1 MVLHHS
7 RALPVLVL
15 NVGVLAFSVTACSIV
30 QAQPQRPLTIPV
42 KPSSSQQSATVQ
54 PLPARAE
61 IRRDPR
67 RGTITFLKAPNL
79 SEHLEH
85 DPDFSQLQASKQFGG
100 LARAFIHAYRAD
112 FRLTQPANEFR
123 VHSVKTDNLG
133 LTHVRL
139 QQTFHDVPVW
149 AAELVV
155 HLNADTQ
162 VYLVQGRYIPTP
174 HNLSTDPELTKQTAL
189 QRAADHLGR
198 PLTEC
203 LTCQAVLVIFAAKG
217 KDPRLTYRVLASL
230 SVAEGWE
237 VMVDAQ
243 TGEVLQKLSILQ
255 RKHHLEGH

>member
-1 MVLHHS
+1 MALCRSRVL
-7 RALPVLVL
+7 LGLLL
-15 NVGVLAFSVTACSIV
+15 NAGVLSLLVTSCSVV
-30 QAQPQRPLTIPV
+30 QAQSPRPLTIPV
-42 KPSSSQQSATVQ
+42 KPSSPQQSATVQ

-67 RGTITFLKAPNL
+67 LGTITFLKAPNL

-85 DPDFSQLQASKQFGG
+85 DPDFAQLQASKQFGD

-123 VHSVKTDNLG
+123 VQSVKTDDLG

-174 HNLSTDPELTKQTAL
+174 RNLSTDPELTEQAAL
-189 QRAADHLGR
+189 QRAADHLGKSPAR
-198 PLTEC
+198 C
-203 LTCQAVLVIFAAKG
+203 LKCQADLVVFAAEG
-217 KDPRLTYRVLASL
+217 KAPRLAYRVLALLSL
-230 SVAEGWE
+230 VEGWDI
-237 VMVDAQ
+237 MVDAQ
-243 TGEVLQKLSILQ
+243 TGEVLQQLSAIQ
-255 RKHHLEGH
+255 TRQ

>member
-1 MVLHHS
+1 M
-7 RALPVLVL
+7 
-15 NVGVLAFSVTACSIV
+15 
-30 QAQPQRPLTIPV
+30 
-42 KPSSSQQSATVQ
+42 
-54 PLPARAE
+54 
-61 IRRDPR
+61 
-67 RGTITFLKAPNL
+67 KAPNL

-85 DPDFSQLQASKQFGG
+85 DPDFAQLQASKQFGD

-123 VHSVKTDNLG
+123 VQSVETDTLG

-139 QQTFHDVPVW
+139 QQTFQGIPVW

-174 HNLSTDPELTKQTAL
+174 HKLSTDPGLTEQAAL

-198 PLTEC
+198 PLTRC
-203 LTCQAVLVIFAAKG
+203 LKCQADLVIFAAEG
-217 KDPRLTYRVLASL
+217 KAPRLAYRVLASL
-230 SVAEGWE
+230 SMAEGWE

-243 TGEVLQKLSILQ
+243 TGEVLQKLSTIRTTQ
-255 RKHHLEGH
+255 